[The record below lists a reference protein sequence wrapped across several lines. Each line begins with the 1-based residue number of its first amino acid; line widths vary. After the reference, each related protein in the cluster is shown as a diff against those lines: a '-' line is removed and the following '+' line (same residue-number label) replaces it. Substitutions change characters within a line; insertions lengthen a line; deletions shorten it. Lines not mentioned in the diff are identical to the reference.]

1 MSIKISFM
9 HYTKLARVT
18 LTVVSVLNFKKF
30 ELVCI
35 FSGFFCFVYI
45 FLLSGEDAAP
55 KFKWVI
61 LKVHNRSFKIC

>member
-18 LTVVSVLNFKKF
+18 LTVVLVLNFKKF

-35 FSGFFCFVYI
+35 FSVFFLFCLYFFVI
-45 FLLSGEDAAP
+45 WGRCSPQIQVGNT
-55 KFKWVI
+55 KG
-61 LKVHNRSFKIC
+61 S